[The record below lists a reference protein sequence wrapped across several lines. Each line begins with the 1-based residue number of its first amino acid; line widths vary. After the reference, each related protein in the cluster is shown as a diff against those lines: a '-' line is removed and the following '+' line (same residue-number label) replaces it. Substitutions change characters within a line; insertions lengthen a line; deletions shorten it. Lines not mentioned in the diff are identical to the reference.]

1 MTDGL
6 LAAAELGYLEA
17 RDAYDRLT
25 IGAARGVAGS
35 ERADFA
41 ARAATRARATL
52 NEIEF
57 DASWPAEDRRAY
69 DIMTGWLDALGTDE
83 AASEAWTS
91 GESWAVTAERGYAA
105 LSARIS
111 AAYARAQSEVD
122 IDGVTVTRLD
132 VLERLGVEED
142 ARRRRRLFLALE
154 PTWQTIDA
162 DGGVA
167 SPYLRMLPSSAER
180 WAGGLSP
187 VDRNAA
193 ALGMASTTVEPQ
205 LVAILETWRDAFPTA
220 I

>member
-1 MTDGL
+1 MTDGP
-6 LAAAELGYLEA
+6 LAAAELAYLEA

-25 IGAARGVAGS
+25 IGAARGMAGS
-35 ERADFA
+35 EHSDSA
-41 ARAATRARATL
+41 ARAATRALAAL

-57 DASWPAEDRRAY
+57 DASWSADDRRAY
-69 DIMTGWLDALGTDE
+69 DIMTGWLDETTAEE

-91 GESWAVTAERGYAA
+91 GESWAVTAERGYAS

-111 AAYARAQSEVD
+111 ADYALAQSDVD
-122 IDGVTVTRLD
+122 IGGVTVTRLD

-187 VDRNAA
+187 V
-193 ALGMASTTVEPQ
+193 
-205 LVAILETWRDAFPTA
+205 
-220 I
+220 